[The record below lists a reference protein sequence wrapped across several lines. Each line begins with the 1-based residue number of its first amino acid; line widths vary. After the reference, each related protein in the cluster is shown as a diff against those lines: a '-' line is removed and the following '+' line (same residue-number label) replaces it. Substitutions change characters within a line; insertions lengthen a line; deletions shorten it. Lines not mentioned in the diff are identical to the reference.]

1 MEEVFVL
8 VESFNG
14 KLVILDRCFAS
25 SIKQA
30 QSIFDGEWV
39 IGEAMSEADFIS
51 ELELNSY
58 ESANC

>member
-1 MEEVFVL
+1 MKEVFVL
-8 VESFNG
+8 VENFNG
-14 KLVILDRCFAS
+14 RLVVLDRCFAS

-39 IGEAMSEADFIS
+39 IGNAMSEADFMS

>member
-1 MEEVFVL
+1 MKEVFVL
-8 VESFNG
+8 VVNFNG
-14 KLVILDRCFAS
+14 RLKVLDRCFAS

-39 IGEAMSEADFIS
+39 IGDVMSEADFMS

>member
-1 MEEVFVL
+1 MKEVFVL
-8 VESFNG
+8 VENFNG
-14 KLVILDRCFAS
+14 RLVILDRCSAS

-30 QSIFDGEWV
+30 QSIFDVEWV
-39 IGEAMSEADFIS
+39 IGEVMSEVDFIS

>member
-1 MEEVFVL
+1 MKEVFVL
-8 VESFNG
+8 VENFNG
-14 KLVILDRCFAS
+14 RLVILDRCLAS

-39 IGEAMSEADFIS
+39 IGEAMSEADFMS

>member
-1 MEEVFVL
+1 MKEVFVL
-8 VESFNG
+8 VENFNG
-14 KLVILDRCFAS
+14 RLVILDRCSAP

-39 IGEAMSEADFIS
+39 IGEVMSEVDFIS

>member
-1 MEEVFVL
+1 MKEVFVL
-8 VESFNG
+8 VANFNG
-14 KLVILDRCFAS
+14 KLVILDKCLAS

-39 IGEAMSEADFIS
+39 IGEAMSEVDLIS
-51 ELELNSY
+51 EIELNSY